1 MTQKRHKTNRV
12 KRKYGFGGLTVSAWA
27 IGAGMNP
34 QTMEKMFRRQGI
46 EIEPRRLYGIRE
58 FLIAVTGDKHAAEV
72 RNLELDAQRKDREEK
87 TADGQLVEWAWV
99 EKTINEIIL
108 LPLTQAFDA
117 APDTVSREWIEKVL
131 KPTLRGQ
138 IQKPKPAK

>member
-1 MTQKRHKTNRV
+1 
-12 KRKYGFGGLTVSAWA
+12 
-27 IGAGMNP
+27 
-34 QTMEKMFRRQGI
+34 
-46 EIEPRRLYGIRE
+46 
-58 FLIAVTGDKHAAEV
+58 V
-72 RNLELDAQRKDREEK
+72 RNLELDAQRIDREEK